1 MQARLNRLRGVWQ
14 SLGLRARL
22 GGAFGIVLA
31 LALACGVVGL
41 LALERV
47 HTASADLANRWLPA
61 IGHLN
66 AARAAMLTAREWEV
80 KHSTA
85 SDAGYREEYEEK
97 LQAALKDRK
106 AAMAAHAA
114 LPAVASEAPLV
125 AAYDKAWGAY
135 DQAWQKVVALGKADK
150 SQDAH
155 EISDGVAKMAADE
168 AITAMDKLLAHG
180 FAAAKAAGDAADE
193 VYALAR
199 KALAI
204 GLGAAFLAG
213 VLLATLI
220 VRSLVRQ
227 LGGEPREAAAVAGA
241 VAAGDLAVPI
251 RLRAG
256 DDASLMA
263 QLARMQQSL
272 AGVVSTV
279 RGSAQSLAAATG
291 EIAQG
296 NNDLSGRT
304 ERQASALQQTAASM
318 AQLREAVNENADNA
332 RRADELARRAQ
343 SIAGEGGAAA
353 ERVMQTMRAINE
365 GSRRVAEITSV
376 IDGIAF
382 QTNILALNAAV
393 EAARAG
399 EQGRGFAVVAGEVR
413 SLAQRSQEAAREI
426 KQLIDESVSRVEQGA
441 GIADAAG
448 GTMQQVVQAIG
459 DVAGVIGQISQASA
473 SQSEGVRQ
481 VADAVTQMD
490 EVTQQN
496 AALVEQAAA
505 SAESLRDQA
514 TVLVQSVSVFRVG
527 DEARA

>member
-1 MQARLNRLRGVWQ
+1 MQARLNRLRTGWQ

-22 GGAFGIVLA
+22 AGAFGIVLV
-31 LALACGVVGL
+31 LAAASGMVGL
-41 LALERV
+41 FALERV
-47 HTASADLANRWLPA
+47 HNASADLANRWLPA

-66 AARAAMLTAREWEV
+66 HARAAMLTAREWEM

-97 LQAALKDRK
+97 LQAALKARK
-106 AAMAAHAA
+106 AAMDAHAA
-114 LPAVASEAPLV
+114 LPADAGEDKLL
-125 AAYDKAWGAY
+125 AAYGKAWDAY
-135 DQAWQKVVALGKADK
+135 EQAWQKVVALGKSGK
-150 SQDAH
+150 EQDAH
-155 EISDGVAKMAADE
+155 EISDGAAKMAADE
-168 AITAMDKLLAHG
+168 AIAAIDKLLDHG
-180 FAAAKAAGDAADE
+180 FTSARAAGDAADQVFE
-193 VYALAR
+193 VSR
-199 KALAI
+199 KLQAA
-204 GLGAAFLAG
+204 GLGAAILAG
-213 VLLATLI
+213 LVLATLL

-256 DDASLMA
+256 DQDSLMA
-263 QLARMQQSL
+263 QLRRMQESL

-279 RGSAQSLAAATG
+279 RSSAQSLAASTG

-332 RRADELARRAQ
+332 RRADGLARRAQ
-343 SIAGEGGAAA
+343 EIAGEGGAAA
-353 ERVMQTMRAINE
+353 DRVMQTMRAINE

-459 DVAGVIGQISQASA
+459 EVAGVIGEISQASA

-514 TVLVQSVSVFRVG
+514 TVLVQSVSVFRV
-527 DEARA
+527 EADAPA